1 MRRVIWWLIVGTKG
15 GVNRAKILR
24 ALHDRPYNANQLSE
38 VLGLDY
44 KTVRHHLKVLLENK
58 VITETGVGY
67 GMVYYLSEGMEREY
81 EVFKD
86 YLDKVWTKI
95 ATAEAKKG

>member
-1 MRRVIWWLIVGTKG
+1 
-15 GVNRAKILR
+15 
-24 ALHDRPYNANQLSE
+24 
-38 VLGLDY
+38 
-44 KTVRHHLKVLLENK
+44 
-58 VITETGVGY
+58 
-67 GMVYYLSEGMEREY
+67 MVYYLSEGMEREY